1 MNRSLSAYVLVRG
14 VLYLSQIFTKEQKP
28 FCEQGE
34 HAEKSG
40 PSPIPSPE
48 GKGHN
53 HRDTHVAN
61 HQHLTPIRSL
71 TPSPSPNGEGS
82 DHRGYPYF
90 AVCVVIGIWTHPNV
104 SLANHQ
110 HLIPNIQHPPLVV
123 TFCDICM
130 PEAFCEFETVC

>member
-1 MNRSLSAYVLVRG
+1 MNRSLSEYVLVRG
-14 VLYLSQIFTKEQKP
+14 VFYLLQIFTKEQKP

-61 HQHLTPIRSL
+61 HQHLTPI
-71 TPSPSPNGEGS
+71 T
-82 DHRGYPYF
+82 
-90 AVCVVIGIWTHPNV
+90 
-104 SLANHQ
+104 
-110 HLIPNIQHPPLVV
+110 QHPSEASPPAPLRMEKGVITEV
-123 TFCDICM
+123 TPTSLF
-130 PEAFCEFETVC
+130 VS